1 MSQNVVR
8 LRLYIRKGIGGDI
21 MKKRKCLKEFFK
33 KNWDMLVMIA
43 FMIITMG
50 ISFFADY
57 KLELFECDMIP
68 LVTVLFSATTAIAG
82 IWVTCYFL
90 FIQLFRDRYP
100 LEIIKETQSKGI
112 TYAFIM
118 VVYTIILGSVVIF
131 IGKGV
136 ASNIW
141 FCLVAISTA
150 LHILAL
156 AYKSNKSLMMNT
168 HITKY
173 CNRIKTELSKSKNSI
188 ARSSIKRISNILEE
202 CIVKEEYYTATT
214 IIQETGDIF
223 REFLKNAVS
232 INMATNPQQVN
243 QSFENLIKLNIFEL
257 KCCKQIK
264 SEMLINKILNQQY
277 KNLIFCYNISSLD
290 RYKDYLDAFNL
301 FVYKIQ
307 KENEDNIVLK
317 AYEVYFKTLNAILDN
332 KDNPSKND
340 YVTYTFNQI
349 SKFVSSLFFVKED
362 ANTIGYMQF
371 LTEMYVH
378 AIEEN
383 DENLYTV
390 VMEKFKLF
398 SNEVLSSQ
406 KTFNSLKV
414 YYAIIFNKALER
426 NFGKAM
432 SLFCDIID
440 GDHIC
445 NEPIFLEYKQY
456 CIGELQKHNDIT
468 EDNYKTLFERHI
480 NILEEFIKL
489 KSEYHGTVRLP
500 NFSKKILEA
509 KSTNDIVDYIKNIR
523 HLFNL
528 CIIRDNV
535 SAFFAFL
542 DFTKYIL
549 IRTKQEQRDI
559 QKELLNIYFW
569 LIGRCRDLVNK
580 QFIEIVFGSLDD
592 AIRTLDREKAVSSG
606 LCDYIINELYD
617 CIQLDTTSG
626 FKSAIMIIELF
637 FDFFKEE
644 DEVGFI
650 CLSSDKKKA
659 VYRALYNIG
668 TDCIENS
675 FEEGLRRVSHVIGWL
690 TIYSIKQKTSEL
702 TNYLID
708 RALDIYNISK
718 KMMVSPQTQTFILTL
733 FTTVGMYCCKSP
745 QTYTFRKRIVTGIGD
760 EDVEKIKVA
769 ISLRTSETDGW
780 NRLFDDRTQE
790 LKHQFL
796 ECFKK

>member
-1 MSQNVVR
+1 MSQNVMR

-21 MKKRKCLKEFFK
+21 MKKGKYIKEIFK
-33 KNWDMLVMIA
+33 KNWDMLVLIA

-50 ISFFADY
+50 MSFFADY

-100 LEIIKETQSKGI
+100 VGIIKETQSKGI

-118 VVYTIILGSVVIF
+118 VVYTIILGSIVIL

-136 ASNIW
+136 VSNIW
-141 FCLVAISTA
+141 FCLAAISTA

-188 ARSSIKRISNILEE
+188 TRSSIKRISNILEE

-232 INMATNPQQVN
+232 INIATNPQQVN
-243 QSFENLIKLNIFEL
+243 KSFENLIELNIFEL

-307 KENEDNIVLK
+307 KDNEDNIVLK

-340 YVTYTFNQI
+340 YISYTFNQI

-383 DENLYTV
+383 DEELYTV

-509 KSTNDIVDYIKNIR
+509 KSPNDIVDYIKNIR

-542 DFTKYIL
+542 DFTKHIL
-549 IRTKQEQRDI
+549 ICTKQEQRDI
-559 QKELLNIYFW
+559 QKELLNIFFW
-569 LIGRCRDLVNK
+569 LIVRCRDLVNK
-580 QFIEIVFGSLDD
+580 QFIEIVFGSLED
-592 AIRTLDREKAVSSG
+592 AIRALDKEKSVSSG
-606 LCDYIINELYD
+606 LCDHIIEKLYG
-617 CIQLDTTSG
+617 CIELDTTSG

-637 FDFFKEE
+637 FDFFKEK

-650 CLSSDKKKA
+650 CLYPDKKKA

-675 FEEGLRRVSHVIGWL
+675 FEEGLRRVSHVMGWL

-718 KMMVSPQTQTFILTL
+718 KMMISPQTQTFILTL
-733 FTTVGMYCCKSP
+733 FTTVGMYCCKSA
-745 QTYTFRKRIVTGIGD
+745 QTYAFRIRIVNGIAH

-769 ISLRTSETDGW
+769 ISLRTSETDCW
-780 NRLFDDRTQE
+780 NGLFDNRTQE